1 MSLEAI
7 AVKNG
12 EVAFVWFNNYSGVA
26 LRTSTKTLVFDPAD
40 VDPNVFKTVD
50 AVLVTHEHSDHFD
63 ALLIRD
69 IQRRT
74 QCLVVADSTSAKR
87 LGDSVS
93 ASKLKE
99 MQFGKEMKIDA
110 ITVRAEAF
118 RHPAATPVSY
128 LITTADGVRVY
139 HTGDSL
145 PHPDMKHIGERN
157 PPDVVFCTVG
167 VPAPGA
173 SPESGLEIVRMV
185 KPKVAVPYH
194 APNTD
199 RKRFAELIAK
209 ETPNVRCILVE
220 KGKPVKYP

>member
-1 MSLEAI
+1 MSLEAVD
-7 AVKNG
+7 VKSG
-12 EVAFVWFNNYSGVA
+12 EVAFVWFNNYSGVT
-26 LRTSTKTLVFDPAD
+26 LRTPTKTLVFDPAD
-40 VDPNVFKTVD
+40 IDPKVFKTVD

-63 ALLIRD
+63 QLLIRD

-74 QCLVVADSTSAKR
+74 RCLVIADSTSAKR

-93 ASKLKE
+93 AGNLRE
-99 MQFGKEMKIDA
+99 MQPGKEIKLDG
-110 ITVRAEAF
+110 ITIRAEAF
-118 RHPAATPVSY
+118 KHPATTPVSY
-128 LITTADGVRVY
+128 LIATEDGVRVY

-145 PHPDMKHIGERN
+145 PHPDMRHIGERN

-194 APNTD
+194 APNAD

-209 ETPNVRCILVE
+209 ETPSVRCILVE
-220 KGKPVKYP
+220 RGKPAKYP